1 MILQPFDPRDRA
13 YASHITLLPERSPFT
28 VDELVRRG
36 VDQTDAC
43 MIVWPVSEEAF
54 EEYARGRSR

>member
-1 MILQPFDPRDRA
+1 MIQQPFRGP
-13 YASHITLLPERSPFT
+13 LQERFTFHPQPFT
-28 VDELVRRG
+28 VDELVRQG

-54 EEYARGRSR
+54 TEYAEARRA

>member
-1 MILQPFDPRDRA
+1 MIQQPFRVPLQERFT
-13 YASHITLLPERSPFT
+13 SHPPAFT
-28 VDELVRRG
+28 VDELVRMG

-54 EEYARGRSR
+54 AEYAEGRRA

>member
-1 MILQPFDPRDRA
+1 MILQP
-13 YASHITLLPERSPFT
+13 YASHITLLPEQSPFT

>member
-1 MILQPFDPRDRA
+1 MIQQPFRVP
-13 YASHITLLPERSPFT
+13 LQERFTFHPPAFT
-28 VDELVRRG
+28 VDELVRMG

-54 EEYARGRSR
+54 AEYAEGRRA